1 MTYICSLFLVFRYG
15 LGFLS
20 SLAMSLTPSSFLLF
34 AAALPLSAFAAAPEP
49 TAYDVLWNKAVL
61 LKGSPD
67 DFFQELRFTGR
78 EHVDWY
84 SYRNGSQHAQGVS
97 ARRTRTGLR
106 AEFLRDFVGYLE
118 VDYDIDSREPLYN
131 KIGNLNVQWN
141 ASPEF
146 MVTVGKQPSRFT
158 LDGSTSANQLLTID
172 RSVLA
177 KNVGMS
183 EESQPGVTC
192 DAQRGLWHLRGCV
205 FSSGA
210 ATPEFGRF
218 NAGVMGIASVGYDT
232 SAAWKVDQAL
242 LRADF
247 MLQSPDH
254 ENATGGPTAYSRNHE
269 KALSLSLLLRQGPW
283 GLGVDLG
290 YSEGRDSQPD
300 LHGIQVMPSY
310 AFDEAWQAV
319 FRYTYLGSARAN
331 GISFTGYETKLT
343 TGKGDRFDE
352 FYFGLNRYFYG
363 HKLKCQLG
371 VEHTR
376 MLDQPADGGAYHGW
390 GVVTALRVSW

>member
-1 MTYICSLFLVFRYG
+1 MRSV
-15 LGFLS
+15 
-20 SLAMSLTPSSFLLF
+20 PSAFLLL
-34 AAALPLSAFAAAPEP
+34 AASLPLVTIAATPEP
-49 TAYDVLWNKAVL
+49 SAYDVLWNKAVL
-61 LKGSPD
+61 LKGTRD

-78 EHVDWY
+78 EHIDWY
-84 SYRNGSQHAQGVS
+84 DYRNGPQKAQGVS

-118 VDYDIDSREPLYN
+118 VDYDIDAREPLYN

-141 ASPEF
+141 ASPDF
-146 MVTVGKQPSRFT
+146 MVTVGKQPSKFT

-172 RSVLA
+172 RSALA

-192 DAQRGLWHLRGCV
+192 DAQRGPWHLRGCV

-218 NAGVMGIASVGYDT
+218 NAGVMGIASVGYDA
-232 SAAWKVDQAL
+232 SAAWKLDQAQ

-269 KALSLSLLLRQGPW
+269 KALSLNLLLRHGPW
-283 GLGVDLG
+283 GLGLDLG
-290 YSEGRDSQPD
+290 YSEGRDAQPD

-310 AFDEAWQAV
+310 AFSEEWQAV
-319 FRYTYLGSARAN
+319 FRYTYVGSARAN

-343 TGKGDRFDE
+343 SGKGDRFDE

>member
-1 MTYICSLFLVFRYG
+1 MSLRA
-15 LGFLS
+15 S
-20 SLAMSLTPSSFLLF
+20 SL
-34 AAALPLSAFAAAPEP
+34 LPLLAASFASAAPEP
-49 TAYDVLWNKAVL
+49 SAYEVLWNKAVL
-61 LKGSPD
+61 LRGGPD

-78 EHVDWY
+78 EHLDWY
-84 SYRNGSQHAQGVS
+84 DYRDGALKAQGVS

-106 AEFLRDFVGYLE
+106 AEFLRDFVAYAE
-118 VDYDIDSREPLYN
+118 VDYDLDGREPLYS

-141 ASPEF
+141 ASKDL
-146 MVTVGKQPSRFT
+146 MVTVGKQPSKFSM
-158 LDGSTSANQLLTID
+158 DGGTSANELLTID
-172 RSVLA
+172 RSALA

-192 DAQRGLWHLRGCV
+192 DAQRGPWHLRGCV

-218 NAGVMGIASVGYDT
+218 NAGVLGIASVGYD
-232 SAAWKVDQAL
+232 AAPAWKLDKAL

-254 ENATGGPTAYSRNHE
+254 ENATGGPTAFSRNHE
-269 KALSLSLLLRQGPW
+269 KALSLNLQLRQGPW

-290 YSEGRDSQPD
+290 YSEGRDAQPD
-300 LHGIQVMPSY
+300 LRGLQFMPSY
-310 AFDEAWQAV
+310 YLSDEWQVV
-319 FRYTYLGSARAN
+319 FRYTFLTSARPN
-331 GISFTGYETKLT
+331 GISFTSYETKLT
-343 TGKGDRFDE
+343 TGKGDRYDE

-376 MLDQPADGGAYHGW
+376 MLDVAGDGGAYHGW

>member
-1 MTYICSLFLVFRYG
+1 
-15 LGFLS
+15 
-20 SLAMSLTPSSFLLF
+20 MSPKPAAFLLL
-34 AAALPLSAFAAAPEP
+34 AASSPLVAATAPAMP
-49 TAYDVLWNKAVL
+49 SAYDALWNKAVL
-61 LKGSPD
+61 LTGTRD

-78 EHVDWY
+78 EHIDWY
-84 SYRNGSQHAQGVS
+84 DCRNGAQKAQGVS

-118 VDYDIDSREPLYN
+118 VDYDIDAREPLYN

-141 ASPEF
+141 ASPDF
-146 MVTVGKQPSRFT
+146 MVTVGKQPSKFT

-172 RSVLA
+172 RSALA

-192 DAQRGLWHLRGCV
+192 DAQRGPWHLRGCV

-218 NAGVMGIASVGYDT
+218 NAGVMGIASLGFDAA
-232 SAAWKVDQAL
+232 SAWKLDQAL

-247 MLQSPDH
+247 MVQSPDH
-254 ENATGGPTAYSRNHE
+254 ENGMGGPTAYSRNHE
-269 KALSLSLLLRQGPW
+269 KALSLSLLLREGPW
-283 GLGVDLG
+283 ALGLDLG
-290 YSEGRDSQPD
+290 YSEGRDAQPD
-300 LHGIQVMPSY
+300 LRGIQIMPSY
-310 AFDEAWQAV
+310 AFSQEWQAV
-319 FRYTYLGSARAN
+319 FRYTYVGSARAN
-331 GISFTGYETKLT
+331 GISFSGYETKLT

>member
-1 MTYICSLFLVFRYG
+1 
-15 LGFLS
+15 
-20 SLAMSLTPSSFLLF
+20 MSLKPSSFLLF

-49 TAYDVLWNKAVL
+49 SAYDVLWNKAIL
-61 LKGSPD
+61 LKGSPG

-376 MLDQPADGGAYHGW
+376 MLDQPDDGGAYHGW
-390 GVVTALRVSW
+390 GVVTAVRVSW

>member
-1 MTYICSLFLVFRYG
+1 MPTKLPI
-15 LGFLS
+15 
-20 SLAMSLTPSSFLLF
+20 FLL
-34 AAALPLSAFAAAPEP
+34 AVPVATLSAAAPEP
-49 TAYDVLWNKAVL
+49 SAYEAFWNKAVL
-61 LKGSPD
+61 LKGTRV

-78 EHVDWY
+78 EHLDWY
-84 SYRNGSQHAQGVS
+84 AYRNGAQRAQGVS

-106 AEFLRDFVGYLE
+106 AEFLRDFVGYVE
-118 VDYDIDSREPLYN
+118 IDYDLDAREPLFS

-141 ASPEF
+141 VSPEF
-146 MVTVGKQPSRFT
+146 LVTVGKQPSKFT

-172 RSVLA
+172 RSALA

-192 DAQRGLWHLRGCV
+192 DAQRGPWHLRGCV
-205 FSSGA
+205 FSAGA

-218 NAGVMGIASVGYDT
+218 NAGVMGIASVGYDA
-232 SAAWKVDQAL
+232 SADWKVDQAL
-242 LRADF
+242 LRADL

-283 GLGVDLG
+283 GLGLDLG
-290 YSEGRDSQPD
+290 YSEGRDAQPD
-300 LHGIQVMPSY
+300 LHAVQVMPSY
-310 AFDEAWQAV
+310 AFNEAWQAV
-319 FRYTYLGSARAN
+319 FRYTYVGSARAN

-343 TGKGDRFDE
+343 NGKGDRFDE

-376 MLDQPADGGAYHGW
+376 MLDQPADGGEYHGW

>member
-1 MTYICSLFLVFRYG
+1 MPK
-15 LGFLS
+15 
-20 SLAMSLTPSSFLLF
+20 SLTIFLL
-34 AAALPLSAFAAAPEP
+34 AAAPPLTAGAATPEP
-49 TAYDVLWNKAVL
+49 AAFDALWNRAVL
-61 LKGSPD
+61 LKGAQD

-78 EHVDWY
+78 THLDWY
-84 SYRNGSQHAQGVS
+84 SYRNDARRAQGVS

-106 AEFLRDFVGYLE
+106 AEFLRDFVAYVE
-118 VDYDIDSREPLYN
+118 VDYDLDAREPLYS

-141 ASPEF
+141 VAPDLF
-146 MVTVGKQPSRFT
+146 VTVGKQPSKFT

-172 RSVLA
+172 RSALA

-192 DAQRGLWHLRGCV
+192 DTQRGPWHLRGCV

-218 NAGVMGIASVGYDT
+218 NAGILGIVSVGYD
-232 SAAWKVDQAL
+232 AAPAWKVDQAL

-269 KALSLSLLLRQGPW
+269 KALSLSLQLRQGPW
-283 GLGVDLG
+283 GLGVDVG
-290 YSEGRDSQPD
+290 YSEGRDAQPD

-310 AFDEAWQAV
+310 AFSEAWQVV
-319 FRYTYLGSARAN
+319 FRYTYVGSAAAN
-331 GISFTGYETKLT
+331 GVSFTGYESKLT
-343 TGKGDRFDE
+343 PGKGDRFDE

-376 MLDQPADGGAYHGW
+376 MLDDPADGGAYHGW
-390 GVVTALRVSW
+390 GVVTAVRVSW